1 MRGYRLVTHQEV
13 KPDGILCVEVHHQ
26 NLIDVQVDVLFLRR
40 LLREFGQLEQH
51 HRQHHIWCISSSI
64 FRNSL
69 SAVAMTILQS
79 FSQLLQA
86 FKHR

>member
-1 MRGYRLVTHQEV
+1 MN
-13 KPDGILCVEVHHQ
+13 PDGIHCVEVHHQ
-26 NLIDVQVDVLFLRR
+26 NLIDVQVDVLFLRGFCANFG
-40 LLREFGQLEQH
+40 LLE
-51 HRQHHIWCISSSI
+51 QHHIWCISSSI

-86 FKHR
+86 FKLR